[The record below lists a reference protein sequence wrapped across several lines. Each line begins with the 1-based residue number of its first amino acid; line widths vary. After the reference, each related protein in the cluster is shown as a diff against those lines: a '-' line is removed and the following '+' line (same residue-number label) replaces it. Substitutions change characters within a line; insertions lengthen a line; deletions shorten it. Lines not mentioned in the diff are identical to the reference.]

1 MSNIDS
7 RLVNYQEKLIH
18 EYDSISSILNK
29 HASESNKVAN
39 AVNAI
44 SDIYATK
51 INTLEP
57 QIMVYG
63 IYNAGKSSIINALI
77 REEKAKVADIPTTD
91 SVDMYEWNGYQI
103 ADTPGVGAPIKH
115 EEVTNNHLKKA
126 DVVLFV
132 MSTSGSFEYGQ
143 NYSRMKNIID
153 SGKRVLIILND
164 KDGIMGTEDGEKNL
178 AVIKTKIVQN
188 MKQVGIEN
196 SISDIQDKYQIITV
210 NAADAKL
217 AIEDNDENLFQESNM
232 PELEKAIKRELKYAN
247 SFVVLKNALANVENE
262 LKVITKELER
272 NETSEELKDL
282 NQILAV
288 IRERKRDL
296 REVMQ
301 SFISIKTKQLSTKL
315 PMQIWDVRED
325 NEKVNSV
332 IKNNIDGVAGLVQR
346 KLNDEFLNINDDIKT
361 ETEDFIKKLEKIKI
375 NINTNIS
382 VNQPVDGKN
391 NATDSDLVTLN
402 NLIETGKK
410 LYELYKDISKN
421 IPIHVDPGP
430 SPFPGGPYTPSTFP
444 TGAVVGQVAEKVA
457 PLVVRQ
463 LPATLA
469 KSATVAIPY
478 VGQIVTGLS
487 ILYEIFKDKEGDI
500 SSAVAA
506 ANEREKL
513 RLEAEEQAKQTLRQN
528 CEFMAEDLKDDLILS
543 VNETIRDTLGEVEK
557 TFTSQI
563 ATSKA
568 GVRNLTADV
577 NSISDVINNLNRI
590 RVELEA

>member
-1 MSNIDS
+1 M
-7 RLVNYQEKLIH
+7 
-18 EYDSISSILNK
+18 
-29 HASESNKVAN
+29 
-39 AVNAI
+39 
-44 SDIYATK
+44 
-51 INTLEP
+51 
-57 QIMVYG
+57 
-63 IYNAGKSSIINALI
+63 
-77 REEKAKVADIPTTD
+77 
-91 SVDMYEWNGYQI
+91 
-103 ADTPGVGAPIKH
+103 
-115 EEVTNNHLKKA
+115 
-126 DVVLFV
+126 
-132 MSTSGSFEYGQ
+132 
-143 NYSRMKNIID
+143 
-153 SGKRVLIILND
+153 
-164 KDGIMGTEDGEKNL
+164 
-178 AVIKTKIVQN
+178 
-188 MKQVGIEN
+188 
-196 SISDIQDKYQIITV
+196 
-210 NAADAKL
+210 
-217 AIEDNDENLFQESNM
+217 
-232 PELEKAIKRELKYAN
+232 
-247 SFVVLKNALANVENE
+247 
-262 LKVITKELER
+262 
-272 NETSEELKDL
+272 
-282 NQILAV
+282 
-288 IRERKRDL
+288 
-296 REVMQ
+296 
-301 SFISIKTKQLSTKL
+301 
-315 PMQIWDVRED
+315 
-325 NEKVNSV
+325 
-332 IKNNIDGVAGLVQR
+332 
-346 KLNDEFLNINDDIKT
+346 NDEFLNINDDIKT

-375 NINTNIS
+375 NINTNIP
-382 VNQPVDGKN
+382 VDQPVDGKN
-391 NATDSDLVTLN
+391 DETDSDFVTLN

-430 SPFPGGPYTPSTFP
+430 SPFPGGPYTPTTFP

-543 VNETIRDTLGEVEK
+543 VNETIRDTLGEVER

-568 GVRNLTADV
+568 GARNLTADV